1 MKSFCNSDHD
11 NRGGNS
17 YTTVNIARKYKVVLN
32 ILQIQSTELLS
43 GLCYLVLH
51 EEGFFIFF
59 FHMKY

>member
-32 ILQIQSTELLS
+32 ILQIQSTELIS

-51 EEGFFIFF
+51 EEVFFCFS
-59 FHMKY
+59 YEVLR